1 MAPGKCIP
9 SMPRATGAPLGPTLW
24 LPQPFP
30 PVLKGGAGGGP
41 SAPVLGQEMKA
52 AGRVQPWREVEGRRQ
67 RRGPRSRNLAGS
79 FGDAET
85 PLDENDHPFC
95 ASFSTA
101 PPQVLP
107 RPPRMMGADP
117 SPASQDSWS
126 QPPSRCGRV
135 SWRWSHTAR
144 GLAAGTRLPPGC
156 QLPDLCS
163 EVTGSAGSSLQR
175 FPGTGG
181 HRG

>member
-1 MAPGKCIP
+1 
-9 SMPRATGAPLGPTLW
+9 MPRATGAPLGPTLW

-95 ASFSTA
+95 ASFSMA
-101 PPQVLP
+101 PPPQVLP
-107 RPPRMMGADP
+107 RPLPCFPGQLV
-117 SPASQDSWS
+117 PAAFQMWE
-126 QPPSRCGRV
+126 GV
-135 SWRWSHTAR
+135 LEVVTH
-144 GLAAGTRLPPGC
+144 GTRLSRWDQAPSRMPAAR
-156 QLPDLCS
+156 P
-163 EVTGSAGSSLQR
+163 LQ
-175 FPGTGG
+175 
-181 HRG
+181 